1 MKPVG
6 EEYSGLVTELQDR
19 FPGRHVIVV
28 MATPME
34 TGTYIE
40 TLCNLPITPEL
51 AVQVL
56 KEAVHGIE
64 GK

>member
-1 MKPVG
+1 
-6 EEYSGLVTELQDR
+6 
-19 FPGRHVIVV
+19 

-64 GK
+64 GNKS